1 MSKKVLL
8 FITFLYFLIPIY
20 FGFVNAASLKFDKTT
35 GTVAV
40 GETIN
45 VAVQV
50 EAGTEQIRGVDI
62 YVLYDQT
69 VLETTSVTDGGA
81 FPTLFKTLTPGKTYI
96 AAGVDDPATT
106 KTGSLSVATITYKAL
121 KNGTVS
127 ITFLCQANT
136 GNTSKIIKADVD
148 ATNIIVCADNGSLSL
163 TVGTGENSDDASDG
177 STNPT
182 TAPLPTQLPRTGFF
196 DEIVK
201 WSIPGTVLLLI
212 GGAMRL
218 LL

>member
-1 MSKKVLL
+1 MIKKALL
-8 FITFLYFLIPIY
+8 FITFLFFTVPIC
-20 FGFVNAASLKFDKTT
+20 FGSVNAASLKFDKTT

-40 GETIN
+40 GETVN

-50 EAGTEQIRGVDI
+50 EAGTELIRGVDI

-69 VLETTSVTDGGA
+69 VLEATAVTDGGA
-81 FPTLFKTLTPGKTYI
+81 FPTLFKTLIPGKTYI

-106 KTGSLSVATITYKAL
+106 KTGSLSTATITFKGL
-121 KNGTVS
+121 KNGTASV
-127 ITFLCQANT
+127 TFLCST
-136 GNTSKIIKADVD
+136 SSSNTSKIIKSDVD
-148 ATNIIVCADNGSLSL
+148 ATNIITCADNGSLSL
-163 TVGTGENSDDASDG
+163 TVGTGVDTSGNESN
-177 STNPT
+177 NPT
-182 TAPLPTQLPRTGFF
+182 SAPIPTQLPRTGFF
-196 DEIVK
+196 DEMIK